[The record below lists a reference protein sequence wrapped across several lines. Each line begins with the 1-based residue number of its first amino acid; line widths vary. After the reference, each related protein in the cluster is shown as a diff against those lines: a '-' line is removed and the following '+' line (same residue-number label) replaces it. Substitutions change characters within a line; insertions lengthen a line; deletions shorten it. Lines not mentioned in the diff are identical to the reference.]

1 MRVFEGWS
9 VSDCRRAIVPDP
21 LELAGATSHPNKATC
36 RQDNTPGPEKPPGCA
51 TANPTPVL
59 SPQDPKPDFREILHV
74 LGDKKAAGIKH
85 QHTQICV
92 AVNLF
97 RAVRAEHS
105 SPDDD
110 RIKSDAS

>member
-1 MRVFEGWS
+1 
-9 VSDCRRAIVPDP
+9 
-21 LELAGATSHPNKATC
+21 
-36 RQDNTPGPEKPPGCA
+36 
-51 TANPTPVL
+51 
-59 SPQDPKPDFREILHV
+59 V

-105 SPDDD
+105 SPDDN
-110 RIKSDAS
+110 RIKSDASVVHRFIPCVANVAAHDIDRECRVLDGD